1 MGRQKPEN
9 KDEDKDEWRPGSLP
23 TPARKTPRAVI
34 SYTQAPTK
42 RGLGRNE
49 ICREWQVFIPAQLRA
64 RFKGGLHSCPSDRR
78 QIRRRQP
85 RRDLVDPDIELLR
98 CASRTRPAPLS
109 ADVRRLK
116 RVQRIP
122 PPSGKVNHLHMSQ
135 TVLSDTFFTNFDL
148 HPLLQQGL
156 DDSGFTRCTP
166 IQEMTLPLALAG
178 RDVAGQAQT
187 GTGKTCAFLV
197 ALMNRLLTTPAVA
210 DRKDSDPRALIIAP
224 TRELAIQIEKDAK
237 AIGRHTGLRSALI
250 YGGVDYDKQRQQ
262 LKDGCDIIIATPGRM
277 LDYHKQGVFSL
288 NSVEVMVIDE
298 ADRMFDLG
306 FIKDVRFIFRRLPPR
321 EQRQVL
327 LFSATLS
334 HRVLELAYEH
344 MHEAEKLVVES
355 DNVTADKVRQLVYFP
370 AKEEKLPLLLNLLD
384 RTKPSR
390 SIIFVNTKAAA
401 ERITERVK
409 RHGCRVGAISGDV
422 PQLKRQ
428 KLLQR
433 FQDGQLDILVATDVA
448 ARGLHIPAVSH
459 VFNYDLPHEAEDY
472 VHRIGRTA
480 RLGAEGDAIS
490 FACDLYAM
498 SLPEIETYIGQS
510 IPVAPMDPELLI
522 MPKPHAIDAEFAA
535 NAAADSAAFGDVVA
549 PRPGETPRRSG
560 GSSRSGERGAARSG
574 PRPSRERK
582 PAAPAA
588 ATEPP
593 VAVPVNRTE
602 EPTAD
607 GSATAEGMRKPRRR
621 RGGRNRH
628 REGAPTSGIEANGHA
643 SVVAEGNRAPRGE
656 RRPPRERNAT
666 ESTGSTHN
674 RPSRQVAVT
683 SGKTGEHAHAK
694 KPGLFRRL
702 TRLFTGR

>member
-1 MGRQKPEN
+1 
-9 KDEDKDEWRPGSLP
+9 
-23 TPARKTPRAVI
+23 
-34 SYTQAPTK
+34 
-42 RGLGRNE
+42 
-49 ICREWQVFIPAQLRA
+49 
-64 RFKGGLHSCPSDRR
+64 
-78 QIRRRQP
+78 
-85 RRDLVDPDIELLR
+85 
-98 CASRTRPAPLS
+98 
-109 ADVRRLK
+109 
-116 RVQRIP
+116 
-122 PPSGKVNHLHMSQ
+122 MSQ
-135 TVLSDTFFTNFDL
+135 TVLTDTFFANFDL

-224 TRELAIQIEKDAK
+224 TRELAIQIDKDARS
-237 AIGRHTGLRSALI
+237 IGQHTGLKTALI

-277 LDYHKQGVFSL
+277 LDYHKQGVFNL
-288 NSVEVMVIDE
+288 GSVEVMVIDE

-306 FIKDVRFIFRRLPPR
+306 FIKDVRFIFRKLPPR

-355 DNVTADKVRQLVYFP
+355 DNVTADKVRQVVYFP
-370 AKEEKLPLLLNLLD
+370 AKEEKMPLLLNLID
-384 RTKPSR
+384 QHKPTR

-459 VFNYDLPHEAEDY
+459 VFNYDLPHDAEDY

-498 SLPEIETYIGQS
+498 SLPDIETYIGQS
-510 IPVAPMDPELLI
+510 IPVAQMDAALLV
-522 MPKPHAIDAEFAA
+522 MPKPRAVDAEFAA
-535 NAAADSAAFGDVVA
+535 NAAADSAAFGDVVP
-549 PRPGETPRRSG
+549 PRPGEKPRRG
-560 GSSRSGERGAARSG
+560 ADPSRSGDRSRG
-574 PRPSRERK
+574 PRSSTPRPPREHK
-582 PAAPAA
+582 PVVAEAA
-588 ATEPP
+588 AVSEQP
-593 VAVPVNRTE
+593 VAVAVHKTDAAPN
-602 EPTAD
+602 AD
-607 GSATAEGMRKPRRR
+607 GSIAAEGPRKPRRR

-628 REGAPTSGIEANGHA
+628 REGAPADGVETNGQPA
-643 SVVAEGNRAPRGE
+643 AATEGDRAPRGE
-656 RRPPRERNAT
+656 RRPPRERKTTQPT
-666 ESTGSTHN
+666 EPATHN
-674 RPSRQVAVT
+674 RPSRQVTVT
-683 SGKTGEHAHAK
+683 SGKSADHAQPK

-702 TRLFTGR
+702 TKLFTGR

>member
-1 MGRQKPEN
+1 
-9 KDEDKDEWRPGSLP
+9 
-23 TPARKTPRAVI
+23 
-34 SYTQAPTK
+34 
-42 RGLGRNE
+42 
-49 ICREWQVFIPAQLRA
+49 
-64 RFKGGLHSCPSDRR
+64 
-78 QIRRRQP
+78 
-85 RRDLVDPDIELLR
+85 
-98 CASRTRPAPLS
+98 
-109 ADVRRLK
+109 
-116 RVQRIP
+116 
-122 PPSGKVNHLHMSQ
+122 MSQ
-135 TVLSDTFFTNFDL
+135 TVLTDTFFANFDL

-344 MHEAEKLVVES
+344 MHNAEKLVVES

-370 AKEEKLPLLLNLLD
+370 AKEEKMPLLLNLLD

-433 FQDGQLDILVATDVA
+433 FQEGQLDILVATDVA

-510 IPVAPMDPELLI
+510 IPVASMDPELLI
-522 MPKPHAIDAEFAA
+522 MPKPREVDAEFAA

-549 PRPGETPRRSG
+549 PRPGEKPRRSG
-560 GSSRSGERGAARSG
+560 GGASRSGERSGAGRTGS
-574 PRPSRERK
+574 PRPPRERK
-582 PAAPAA
+582 PFVPVVDGGVAV
-588 ATEPP
+588 ATEKP
-593 VAVPVNRTE
+593 VAVAVHKTE
-602 EPTAD
+602 AAPTGD
-607 GSATAEGMRKPRRR
+607 GSITDEGARKPRRR
-621 RGGRNRH
+621 RGGRNRR
-628 REGAPTSGIEANGHA
+628 REGAPTDGVETTGHTA
-643 SVVAEGNRAPRGE
+643 AVAEGNRAPRGE
-656 RRPPRERNAT
+656 RRPPRERNTT
-666 ESTGSTHN
+666 ESTGSTPHN